1 MKNKKRFVKSARLF
15 PPCTDGNGYSGA
27 FQLGNAPPMHQ
38 RVRVNRRARD
48 SLDSRFDYRFR
59 AWRSPPE
66 MSARLKIDV
75 ESCPARTPAGIS
87 ERFNLRMR
95 TACNP
100 VVSPP
105 DDFPVLSAGGGSAS
119 GGNNDSADHR
129 IRSRPA
135 GTFRSELQGF
145 IHKLLVACEH
155 MHQMFLSRWPSFF
168 FFVLRYS
175 AFTSLW
181 EISNGTRSAI
191 CIPKEESCFSFSG
204 LFVNSLIFF
213 APKSFNISA
222 ATS

>member
-87 ERFNLRMR
+87 ERFNLRVR
-95 TACNP
+95 AARP
-100 VVSPP
+100 SVVSPP
-105 DDFPVLSAGGGSAS
+105 DDFPLSRDDG
-119 GGNNDSADHR
+119 ADHR
-129 IRSRPA
+129 VRRCPA
-135 GTFRSELQGF
+135 CAFCGQLQGF
-145 IHKLLVACEH
+145 IHKPFILCADASHIFLHPLEPMAKLL
-155 MHQMFLSRWPSFF
+155 FLR
-168 FFVLRYS
+168 
-175 AFTSLW
+175 
-181 EISNGTRSAI
+181 
-191 CIPKEESCFSFSG
+191 
-204 LFVNSLIFF
+204 
-213 APKSFNISA
+213 
-222 ATS
+222 